1 MSGDKERFLFEELMR
16 GIEEMA
22 DERGAYTSIKQGLME
37 AIETPKELPYIK
49 VTKNGEIT
57 LDQTT
62 GLYTVWEVTYFD
74 KVCVTEYLPVAKLAL
89 EWYVEEYLR
98 ELREGG
104 DE

>member
-1 MSGDKERFLFEELMR
+1 MSKRDLFKELID
-16 GIEEMA
+16 GVNEMSN
-22 DERGAYTSIKQGLME
+22 EREAYNSIKQGLVE
-37 AIETPKELPYIK
+37 AIESSQESPYLK

-89 EWYVEEYLR
+89 EWYCKECLG
-98 ELREGG
+98 EGG